1 MSAPALE
8 LDFAGAR
15 RQRAKVIGVG
25 IAALGVLCLSAV
37 LVQRHYLSEQRAGL
51 ELRRAALMDSQHN
64 GRSAQSVAG
73 LNAQNA
79 EKTVRELGTPW
90 SQLLAEL
97 ESASGDTTGNVAVLS
112 VEPDHSKHR
121 VRVTAEARTLGLA
134 LAYVQRLK
142 KAPVLRYPMLD
153 SHELRTDDKDHP
165 VRFQVSAEW
174 SDAT

>member
-1 MSAPALE
+1 MSAPLLE

-15 RQRAKVIGVG
+15 LRGGIFG
-25 IAALGVLCLSAV
+25 IAVATVGVLCLIAV
-37 LVQRHYLSEQRAGL
+37 VAQQHYLNAQQAGL
-51 ELRRAALMDSQHN
+51 ELRSAALANARHSGH
-64 GRSAQSVAG
+64 SVQSVGG

-90 SQLLAEL
+90 SELLAEL
-97 ESASGDTTGNVAVLS
+97 EKASGDSTGNIALLS
-112 VEPDHSKHR
+112 VEPDHAKHR

-134 LAYVQRLK
+134 LAYVQRLR

-153 SHELRTDDKDHP
+153 SHELRSDDKDHP
-165 VRFQVSAEW
+165 VRFQVSADW

>member
-1 MSAPALE
+1 MAVATI
-8 LDFAGAR
+8 GA
-15 RQRAKVIGVG
+15 
-25 IAALGVLCLSAV
+25 LCLSAV
-37 LVQRHYLSEQRAGL
+37 LAQRHYLSEQQAGL
-51 ELRRAALMDSQHN
+51 ELRRAALAEARHA

-79 EKTVRELGTPW
+79 DKTVRELGTPW

-97 ESASGDTTGNVAVLS
+97 EAASSDTTGNVALLS
-112 VEPDHSKHR
+112 IEPDHAKHR

-142 KAPVLRYPMLD
+142 KAQVLHYPMLD
-153 SHELRTDDKDHP
+153 SHELRADDKDHP
-165 VRFQVSAEW
+165 VRFQVSADW

>member
-1 MSAPALE
+1 MSAPMLE

-15 RQRAKVIGVG
+15 LRGGLVGVS
-25 IAALGVLCLSAV
+25 IAVVGALCLAAAV
-37 LVQRHYLSEQRAGL
+37 VQQHYLSAQRAGL
-51 ELRRAALMDSQHN
+51 ELRRAALIDVQHR

-97 ESASGDTTGNVAVLS
+97 EKASGDTAGNIALLA
-112 VEPDHSKHR
+112 VEPDHAKHR
-121 VRVTAEARTLGLA
+121 VRVTAEARTLELA
-134 LAYVQRLK
+134 LAYVQRLR

-153 SHELRTDDKDHP
+153 NHELRSGDKDHP
-165 VRFQVSAEW
+165 VRFQVSADW